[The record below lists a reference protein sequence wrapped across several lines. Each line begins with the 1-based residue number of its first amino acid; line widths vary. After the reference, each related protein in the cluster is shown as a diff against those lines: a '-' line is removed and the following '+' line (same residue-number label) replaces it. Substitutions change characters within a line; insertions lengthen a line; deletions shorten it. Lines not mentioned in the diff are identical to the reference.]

1 MIDIHTHILP
11 GIDDG
16 ARDLT
21 DTLEMAQIAVESGTT
36 DMVATPH
43 CNLTGRYDNY
53 FDTAYREV
61 FLMAKKAIEKAEIP
75 LRLYPGAELYT
86 TEEAPALF
94 RNEQIMPLNASHYL
108 LMEFDFDGEPDFA
121 ERMLGE
127 MRDLGVIPVV
137 AHIVRYHFVQEIPEL
152 ARIWHDKGYVIQ
164 CNKGSFQGRFGREE
178 KKLAYRLMD
187 ERLVDVIASDTH
199 RPNVRTPDMRETYRD
214 LQLDYP
220 ESYLKRIFRLNPGRI
235 LSDRPI
241 QRIK

>member
-36 DMVATPH
+36 DLVATPH
-43 CNLTGRYDNY
+43 CNLIGRYDNY
-53 FDTAYREV
+53 FDSAYREV

-86 TEEAPALF
+86 TEDVPQLF
-94 RNEQIMPLNASHYL
+94 RNEQIMPINASHYL
-108 LMEFDFDGEPDFA
+108 LMEFSFDGDPEFA
-121 ERMLGE
+121 DRMLGE
-127 MRDLGVIPVV
+127 MHELGVIPVV
-137 AHIVRYHFVQEIPEL
+137 AHIERYHFDQEFPQI
-152 ARIWHDKGYVIQ
+152 ARDWHDKGYVIQ

-187 ERLVDVIASDTH
+187 RRLVDVIASDTH
-199 RPNVRTPDMRETYRD
+199 RPNVRTPDMREVYRD
-214 LQLDYP
+214 LQMDYP
-220 ESYLKRIFRLNPGRI
+220 ESCLKRLFRGNPARI
-235 LSDRPI
+235 LADKPI
-241 QRIK
+241 QRVR